1 MQSHHRGHLLP
12 ALYPALQCR
21 AGTKQTQLRI
31 NVTCKAQV
39 LVDVIENRTL
49 TGVHP
54 TSNNLTNSLR
64 DPSQAAPFAQ
74 DSVSSAIKWGGVT

>member
-12 ALYPALQCR
+12 ALCPALQRR
-21 AGTKQTQLRI
+21 AGTKQTQPLI
-31 NVTCKAQV
+31 HVTCKAQV

-54 TSNNLTNSLR
+54 MPNNFTNSLR
-64 DPSQAAPFAQ
+64 DPSQAAPFSQ
-74 DSVSSAIKWGGVT
+74 DSASSAIK